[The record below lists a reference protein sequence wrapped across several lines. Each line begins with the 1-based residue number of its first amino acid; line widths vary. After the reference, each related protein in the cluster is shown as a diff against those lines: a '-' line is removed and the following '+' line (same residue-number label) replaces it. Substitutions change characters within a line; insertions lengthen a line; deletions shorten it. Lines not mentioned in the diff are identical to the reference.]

1 MSNIKSINKDELEKR
16 KELYKRLVMEDG
28 DITELELS
36 IRSLVYLK
44 KNGINTVFQLMEPN
58 ENEASILRGMSEK
71 MLREIS
77 DILEDLKKG
86 LED

>member
-16 KELYKRLVMEDG
+16 KELYKRLVVEDG

-58 ENEASILRGMSEK
+58 EKEALILRGMSEK
-71 MLREIS
+71 MLREIG

>member
-28 DITELELS
+28 ENTELELS

>member
-58 ENEASILRGMSEK
+58 EKEASILRGMSEK

-86 LED
+86 IED

>member
-1 MSNIKSINKDELEKR
+1 
-16 KELYKRLVMEDG
+16 MEDG